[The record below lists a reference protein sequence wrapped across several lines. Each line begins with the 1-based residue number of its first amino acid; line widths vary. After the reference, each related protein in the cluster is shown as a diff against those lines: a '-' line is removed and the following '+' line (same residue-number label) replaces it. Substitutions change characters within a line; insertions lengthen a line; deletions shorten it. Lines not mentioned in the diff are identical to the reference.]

1 MEEIIMDYQALYQQ
15 KLTTPEQAVKAVK
28 PGDWV
33 DYGWCTNH
41 PVALDKALAARKD
54 ELTDVKVRGGVTMWM
69 PEIAKADDAGDHFTW
84 NSWHCSGVDR
94 KIIGKGMGF
103 FAPMRYSE
111 LPRFYR
117 ENISVDV
124 AMIQVTPMDSHG
136 NFSYALAASHLAD
149 MLEKAKVIILEVNH
163 NLPWVYG
170 LTGSEINIADV
181 DYVVEGDNPA
191 VAQLGGGGEP
201 TDVDRAVAKLIV
213 EQIPNGACLQ
223 LGIGGMPNTVGSM
236 IAQSDLKDL
245 GVHTEMYV
253 DGFVDMALAGKL
265 TGRNKALDKGRQVYA
280 FAAGTQKLY
289 DYVDRN
295 PAVMAAPVDYTNDVR
310 VLAQLDNFISINNAI
325 DMDLFGQVNAES
337 AGLKH
342 ISGTGGQL
350 DFVMGAYLS
359 KGGKSFICMSSTV
372 TGKDGSVK
380 SRIVPTL
387 TPGSIATDPR
397 SCVQYIVTEHGMIN
411 LKGLSTWERAEA
423 IISIAAPQFRE
434 QLIQDAE
441 KMGIWRRS
449 SK

>member
-1 MEEIIMDYQALYQQ
+1 MDYQALYQQ

-28 PGDWV
+28 SGDWV

-41 PVALDKALAARKD
+41 PAALDKALAARKD

-84 NSWHCSGVDR
+84 NSWHCSGIDR

-117 ENISVDV
+117 ENVTVDV

-149 MLEKAKVIILEVNH
+149 MLDKAKVIILEVNQ

-265 TGRNKALDKGRQVYA
+265 TGSRKALDKGRQVYA

-289 DYVDRN
+289 DYINRN

-372 TGKDGSVK
+372 TGKDGTVK

>member
-1 MEEIIMDYQALYQQ
+1 MDYQAMYQQ
-15 KLTTPEQAVKAVK
+15 KLTTAEEAVKVVK
-28 PGDWV
+28 SGDWV

-41 PVALDKALAARKD
+41 PIALDKALAARKD
-54 ELTDVKVRGGVTMWM
+54 ELRDVKVRGGVTMWM
-69 PEIAKADDAGDHFTW
+69 PEIAKAEDAGEHFTW
-84 NSWHCSGVDR
+84 NSWHCSGIDR
-94 KIIGKGMGF
+94 KIMTKGMGF
-103 FAPMRYSE
+103 FSPMRYSE

-117 ENISVDV
+117 ENLTVDV
-124 AMIQVTPMDSHG
+124 AMLQVTPMDSHG
-136 NFSYALAASHLAD
+136 NFSFALAASHLAD
-149 MLEKAKVIILEVNH
+149 MLEKAKVIILEVNK
-163 NLPWVYG
+163 NMPWVYG
-170 LTGSEINIADV
+170 LTGCEINIKDV
-181 DYVVEGDNPA
+181 DYVVEGDNPE

-201 TDVDRAVAKLIV
+201 TAVDKAVAELIV
-213 EQIPNGACLQ
+213 PQIPNGACLQ
-223 LGIGGMPNTVGSM
+223 LGIGGMPNTIGAM

-253 DGFVDMALAGKL
+253 DGFVDMAMAGKL
-265 TGRNKALDKGRQVYA
+265 TGKNKALDKGRQVYA
-280 FAAGTQKLY
+280 FAAGSKKLY

-295 PAVMAAPVDYTNDVR
+295 PDVMAAPVDYTNDVR

-372 TGKDGSVK
+372 TGKDGTVK

-387 TPGSIATDPR
+387 TPGSICTDPR
-397 SCVQYIVTEHGMIN
+397 SCVHYIVTEYGMVN

-423 IISIAAPQFRE
+423 LISIAHPDFRE

-441 KMGIWRRS
+441 KMHILRRS
-449 SK
+449 NK

>member
-1 MEEIIMDYQALYQQ
+1 MDYQAMYQQ
-15 KLTTPEQAVKAVK
+15 KLTTAEEAVKVVK
-28 PGDWV
+28 SGDWV

-41 PVALDKALAARKD
+41 PIALDTALAARKD
-54 ELTDVKVRGGVTMWM
+54 ELRDVKVRGGVTMWM
-69 PEIAKADDAGDHFTW
+69 PEIAKAEDAGEHFTW
-84 NSWHCSGVDR
+84 NSWHCSGIDR
-94 KIIGKGMGF
+94 KIMTKGMGF
-103 FAPMRYSE
+103 FSPMRYSE

-117 ENISVDV
+117 ENLTVDV
-124 AMIQVTPMDSHG
+124 AMLQVTPMDSHG
-136 NFSYALAASHLAD
+136 NFSFALAASHLAD
-149 MLEKAKVIILEVNH
+149 MLEKAKVIILEVNK
-163 NLPWVYG
+163 NMPWVYG
-170 LTGSEINIADV
+170 LTGCEINIKDV
-181 DYVVEGDNPA
+181 DYVVEGDNPE

-201 TDVDRAVAKLIV
+201 TAVDKAVAELIV
-213 EQIPNGACLQ
+213 PQIPNGACLQ
-223 LGIGGMPNTVGSM
+223 LGIGGMPNTIGAM

-253 DGFVDMALAGKL
+253 DGFVDMAMAGKL
-265 TGRNKALDKGRQVYA
+265 TGKNKALDKGRQVYA
-280 FAAGTQKLY
+280 FAAGSKKLY

-295 PAVMAAPVDYTNDVR
+295 PDVMAAPVDYTNDVR

-359 KGGKSFICMSSTV
+359 KGGKSFICLSSTV
-372 TGKDGSVK
+372 TGKDGTVK

-387 TPGSIATDPR
+387 TPGSICTDPR
-397 SCVQYIVTEHGMIN
+397 SCVHYIVTEYGMVN

-423 IISIAAPQFRE
+423 LISIAHPDFRD

-441 KMGIWRRS
+441 KMHIWRRS
-449 SK
+449 NK

>member
-1 MEEIIMDYQALYQQ
+1 MDYQAMYQQ
-15 KLTTPEQAVKAVK
+15 KLTTAEEAVKVVK
-28 PGDWV
+28 SGDWV

-41 PVALDKALAARKD
+41 PIALDKALAARKD
-54 ELTDVKVRGGVTMWM
+54 ELRDVKVRGGVTMWM
-69 PEIAKADDAGDHFTW
+69 PEIAKAEDAGEHFTW
-84 NSWHCSGVDR
+84 NSWHCSGIDR
-94 KIIGKGMGF
+94 KIMTKGMGF
-103 FAPMRYSE
+103 FSPMRYSE

-117 ENISVDV
+117 ENLTVDV
-124 AMIQVTPMDSHG
+124 AMLQVTPMDSHG
-136 NFSYALAASHLAD
+136 NFSFALAASHLAD
-149 MLEKAKVIILEVNH
+149 MLEKAKVIILEVNK
-163 NLPWVYG
+163 NMPWVYG
-170 LTGSEINIADV
+170 LTGCEINIKDV
-181 DYVVEGDNPA
+181 DYVVEGDNPE

-201 TDVDRAVAKLIV
+201 TAVDKAVAELIV
-213 EQIPNGACLQ
+213 PQIPNGACLQ
-223 LGIGGMPNTVGSM
+223 LGIGGMPNTIGAM

-253 DGFVDMALAGKL
+253 DGFVDMAMAGKL
-265 TGRNKALDKGRQVYA
+265 TGKNKSLDKGRQVYA
-280 FAAGTQKLY
+280 FAAGSKKLY

-295 PAVMAAPVDYTNDVR
+295 PDVMAAPVDYTNDVR

-359 KGGKSFICMSSTV
+359 KGGKSFICLSSTV
-372 TGKDGSVK
+372 TGKDGTVK

-387 TPGSIATDPR
+387 TPGSICTDPR
-397 SCVQYIVTEHGMIN
+397 SCVHYIVTEYGMVN

-423 IISIAAPQFRE
+423 LISIAHPDFRE

-441 KMGIWRRS
+441 KMHIWRRS
-449 SK
+449 NK